1 MGVARLHEGVGLGAA
16 CAPQGRVLEAALLF
30 SPLSIIAL
38 LLLDMVLELPDILF
52 YSVMSR
58 STSTLWRP
66 TALRLIQIILEVAKI
81 DDW

>member
-16 CAPQGRVLEAALLF
+16 CTPQGRVLEATLLL

-58 STSTLWRP
+58 STSTLWCP
-66 TALRLIQIILEVAKI
+66 AALRLIQIILEVTKI